1 VIVLRSLRGNGH
13 VNGVRHGEPM
23 EGEHLDM
30 PERMVVS
37 PAAGIFAVVKDLVS
51 TVVAAGTTIGFV
63 QAGDEAVPVQ
73 SPFAG
78 HLVALDAVDGERLT
92 RHQRVAWLRC
102 A

>member
-1 VIVLRSLRGNGH
+1 
-13 VNGVRHGEPM
+13 M

-73 SPFAG
+73 SPFDG
-78 HLVALDAVDGERLT
+78 HLVALDALDGERLT

>member
-1 VIVLRSLRGNGH
+1 MHVVRSSLRNGV
-13 VNGVRHGEPM
+13 VNGVLQGVAM
-23 EGEHLDM
+23 EGEHLDTM
-30 PERMVVS
+30 ERMVVS
-37 PAAGIFAVVKDLVS
+37 PAAGIFRMVQDLVA
-51 TVVAAGTTIGFV
+51 TIVTAGTTIGFV
-63 QAGDEAVPVQ
+63 DAGGEAVPVR

>member
-1 VIVLRSLRGNGH
+1 
-13 VNGVRHGEPM
+13 M
-23 EGEHLDM
+23 EGEHLDT

-37 PAAGIFAVVKDLVS
+37 PAAGIFRLAHDLVATIVS
-51 TVVAAGTTIGFV
+51 AGTTIGFV
-63 QAGDEAVPVQ
+63 HAGDEAVPVRT
-73 SPFAG
+73 PFEG